1 MSIIYDALNKT
12 KPNSDLKMHASLK
25 PRVAVREKGKPWLFF
40 LVAALFTLAVGL
52 AFQHFSTPAPAK
64 RVLTPLRARQ
74 VAMLPSARHPFSNAV
89 ASGVMLSRHE
99 RMAMINDKQYHV
111 GDQLAD
117 MKIVAINSDAVSVQC
132 EHGSRSI
139 PVAGI

>member
-12 KPNSDLKMHASLK
+12 KPHPKETIHANLK
-25 PRVAVREKGKPWLFF
+25 PRVAVRAKGKPWLFF
-40 LVAALFTLAVGL
+40 VVAALFTLAVGL
-52 AFQHFSTPAPAK
+52 TFQHLSAPTPAK
-64 RVLTPLRARQ
+64 RALAPLRARQ
-74 VAMLPSARHPFSNAV
+74 VAMVPTARHPLSNAI

-117 MKIVAINSDAVSVQC
+117 MKIVAINANAVNLQC
-132 EHGSRSI
+132 EHGARSI
-139 PVAGI
+139 PVAG